1 MHIANT
7 LSLWADADHS
17 KDPATWKSITSI
29 FVTILGVIV
38 HWQIEKQSCIA
49 SHSADAEICSF
60 FSAVMLNRYLQE
72 IAQWI
77 GIRMTEPTTI
87 YEDNQACLD
96 VINAGQITQR
106 TRHMAVAVGIC
117 QEDVKRGLAS
127 GSKVQGTL
135 NMSDNGTKPN
145 PTSAHHF
152 QCRFSQGERFYP
164 LASSLHGKLVQ
175 VAMVNYCY
183 SNET

>member
-1 MHIANT
+1 
-7 LSLWADADHS
+7 
-17 KDPATWKSITSI
+17 
-29 FVTILGVIV
+29 
-38 HWQIEKQSCIA
+38 
-49 SHSADAEICSF
+49 
-60 FSAVMLNRYLQE
+60 MLNRYLRE
-72 IAQWI
+72 IARWI

-117 QEDVKRGLAS
+117 QEDVKRGLAK
-127 GSKVQGTL
+127 GSKVLGTL

-145 PTSAHHF
+145 PNSTHHF
-152 QCRFSQGERFYP
+152 QVRFGRGERFYP
-164 LASSLHGKLVQ
+164 VPNSLHGELMQ

-183 SNET
+183 SNETQGDKMINISDLAGLGEIYDTKDVSSEANKKSD